1 MEEKG
6 KKTEKKAP
14 IQSVERAIRILQ
26 CFKGR
31 RDLSLTEISRIVELH
46 KSTVFGLVASL
57 EAFDLLEQDPVTG
70 RYRLGMELFQLG
82 SWVNRDLRRLIAP
95 YMDELVSLSSE
106 TVNFMVPCGTDVV
119 YIEKKESPYS
129 MRISTRLGQH
139 QPFYNTAGGK
149 AMLACYGGEQLELIL
164 ANTVFEKQ
172 TDNTAANAEEVH
184 ARLAEV
190 RRKGYAVDNEE
201 LEYGLICVGK
211 AIVDCDGNPIGAVS
225 ISGPSSRMSE
235 EKIKRC
241 ADYLNQYC
249 ARISAELT

>member
-82 SWVNRDLRRLIAP
+82 SWVNRDLRRLIGP
-95 YMDELVSLSSE
+95 YMDELVSITSE

-149 AMLACYGGEQLELIL
+149 AMLACYSSEQLNLIL
-164 ANTVFEKQ
+164 DNTVFEKR
-172 TDNTAANAEEVH
+172 TEKTAANAEEVH

-190 RRKGYAVDNEE
+190 RRKGYAIDDEE